1 MPVDKKKLVKQ
12 AEILDKVHGDGT
24 EAFLDE
30 LVNDEFSEWQL
41 SDAKK
46 KSPVT
51 KANENDNQCKLKEF
65 LPSVTNKDP
74 KPVQSEPQKGDELL
88 REAKS
93 KQVKFSTSQPQRK
106 WTRFPTRE
114 PAVQDK
120 PSDKP
125 VGKITSAIKPVKN
138 HRQPKAGSTCL
149 LDIGDTTQFLD
160 YLLLEPDDW
169 GVGHKKME
177 TFLLN
182 FRCDGREKEVNMDHE
197 RRRRG
202 SSSSLESTA
211 TSGSSSYEEQNIDY
225 LSARTEEEMVAC
237 KMEDIKQKLNNNIRD
252 NWMDDVE
259 LALLLMKRKSGTR
272 ALRSSEIKYLLKDIL
287 QHK

>member
-12 AEILDKVHGDGT
+12 AEILDEVHGDGT

-30 LVNDEFSEWQL
+30 LVNDEFSDWQL
-41 SDAKK
+41 SDANK

-65 LPSVTNKDP
+65 LPSVTIKDP
-74 KPVQSEPQKGDELL
+74 KPVQSEPQKENELL

-93 KQVKFSTSQPQRK
+93 KQVKFSTPQPQRK

-114 PAVQDK
+114 PAIQDK

-125 VGKITSAIKPVKN
+125 VGKDTSAIKPVKN
-138 HRQPKAGSTCL
+138 HRPPKAGSTCL
-149 LDIGDTTQFLD
+149 LDIGDITQFLD
-160 YLLLEPDDW
+160 YLQLEPDDW

-182 FRCDGREKEVNMDHE
+182 FRCDGKEKDVNMDHE
-197 RRRRG
+197 RGRSG

-211 TSGSSSYEEQNIDY
+211 TSGSSSSEEQNIDY

-237 KMEDIKQKLNNNIRD
+237 KMEDIKRKLNNNIRD

-272 ALRSSEIKYLLKDIL
+272 ALKSSEIKYLLKDIL

>member
-30 LVNDEFSEWQL
+30 LVNDEFSDWQL
-41 SDAKK
+41 SDANK

-74 KPVQSEPQKGDELL
+74 KPVQSEPQKENELL

-93 KQVKFSTSQPQRK
+93 KQVKFSTPQPQRK

-114 PAVQDK
+114 PAIQDK

-125 VGKITSAIKPVKN
+125 FGKDTSAIKPVKN
-138 HRQPKAGSTCL
+138 HRPPKAGSTCL

-160 YLLLEPDDW
+160 YLQLEPDDW

-197 RRRRG
+197 RGRRG